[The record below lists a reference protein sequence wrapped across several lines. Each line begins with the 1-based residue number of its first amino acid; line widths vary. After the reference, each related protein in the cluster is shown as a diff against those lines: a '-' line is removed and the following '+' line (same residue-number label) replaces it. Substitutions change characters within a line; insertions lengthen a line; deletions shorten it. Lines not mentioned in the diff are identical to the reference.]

1 MLQTGDPCPCCGM
14 PIRSTD
20 PAVLRMLTLIAEGRY
35 LPTMDEIR
43 ALYREGAG
51 GDGG

>member
-43 ALYREGAG
+43 ALYRDGAG
-51 GDGG
+51 DNGG